1 MQHQAG
7 VTLIE
12 NLVAIVVVA
21 VGLLGM
27 AGLLTQTLK
36 LSGKAQYQTQAVNT
50 AQMVSSSAFALANN
64 ATILSKLDGLT
75 FNNAPIATMPTGLS
89 VALTTALKEWASYS
103 TSSMPGATGSLAVIS
118 ASAGGGTCT
127 ALPCILTVTMA
138 WNGSD
143 HVPQS
148 YVTSQTIGY

>member
-1 MQHQAG
+1 MTQHQAG

-36 LSGKAQYQTQAVNT
+36 LSSQAQYQTQAVNT

-64 ATILSKLDGLT
+64 ATILATLNGLT
-75 FNNAPIATMPTGLS
+75 FSNASIETPDGLPA
-89 VALTTALKEWASYS
+89 ALTTALNEWASYS
-103 TSSMPGATGSLAVIS
+103 TSSMPGATGSLGVTS
-118 ASAGGGTCT
+118 ALAGGGTCA
-127 ALPCILTVTMA
+127 ALPCILTVTMT
-138 WNGSD
+138 WTGSD